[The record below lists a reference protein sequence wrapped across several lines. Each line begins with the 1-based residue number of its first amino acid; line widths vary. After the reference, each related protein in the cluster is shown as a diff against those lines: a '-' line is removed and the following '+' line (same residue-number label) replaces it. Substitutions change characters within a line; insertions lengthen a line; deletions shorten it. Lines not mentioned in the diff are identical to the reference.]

1 VRTLRAGVL
10 LLGGLLPTLLSAQL
24 TSGNPPDLWVH
35 DADTIPGPA
44 LALVGATIL
53 DGTGAPPVFDGVVV
67 TDGARLSC
75 VGSPSDCPI
84 PDGAQRVDV
93 SGHWIVPGL
102 IDAHVHFSQT
112 GWADGRPDALDL
124 RLEHPYPEAMA
135 LLRDRA
141 TDLGRSYLC
150 SGVTAVFD
158 VGGYPWSWSL
168 REPSVMN
175 PWMPR
180 VAAAGPLLSTRDH
193 WLNLPA
199 ERQFLYMGS
208 RDAVRE
214 ATDYLLSFGTD
225 AVKVWF
231 LPATDPGAIAEQ
243 QEYLGL
249 AARWSRGAGTPL
261 IVHATH
267 LEGALN
273 AVSVGA
279 HLLVHSVDDRLV
291 DDEFLTRASAA
302 GVIYTP
308 TLTVPDGYTHLR
320 ERRFEEGALGTECI
334 DPWTLALVR
343 ETPLLPGRPT
353 AEALERGRVAA
364 EERRERMF
372 ENLRRVHAAGI
383 PVAVGTDAGNPLTLH
398 GPSIFVEMEAMQA
411 AGLAPG
417 EVLRA
422 ATLTGARAM
431 RLETEIG
438 TLEPGKVADLL
449 VLSRDPLIDVA
460 NLRSIR
466 RVMRAGHLHS
476 REELVFHHGGRD

>member
-1 VRTLRAGVL
+1 MKTLRAGVL
-10 LLGGLLPTLLSAQL
+10 LLGGLLPALLSAQL
-24 TSGNPPDLWVH
+24 PSGDPPDLWAGA
-35 DADTIPGPA
+35 ADTTSAPT

-53 DGTGAPPVFDGVVV
+53 DGTGAPPLSNGVVV

-84 PDGAQRVDV
+84 PDGSERVDV

-124 RLEHPYPEAMA
+124 RVDHPYPEAMA

-141 TDLGRSYLC
+141 ADLGRSYLC

-168 REPSVMN
+168 REPSVTN

-180 VAAAGPLLSTRDH
+180 IAAAGPLLSTRDH

-231 LPATDPGAIAEQ
+231 LPATEPSAVAVQ
-243 QEYLGL
+243 REYLGL
-249 AARWSRGAGTPL
+249 AARWSRSAGIPL

-267 LEGALN
+267 LEGALS

-291 DDEFLTRASAA
+291 DDEFLSRARAS

-308 TLTVPDGYTHLR
+308 TLTVPDGYTQLR
-320 ERRFEEGALGTECI
+320 ERQFEEGSIGTECI

-343 ETPLLPGRPT
+343 ETPHLPGRPS
-353 AEALERGRVAA
+353 EEVLQRGREAA

-411 AGLAPG
+411 AGLAPRDI
-417 EVLRA
+417 LRA

-449 VLSRDPLIDVA
+449 VLSEDPLVDVS

-466 RVMRAGHLHS
+466 WVMRAGHLHS
-476 REELVFHHGGRD
+476 REELVFHHGSGD